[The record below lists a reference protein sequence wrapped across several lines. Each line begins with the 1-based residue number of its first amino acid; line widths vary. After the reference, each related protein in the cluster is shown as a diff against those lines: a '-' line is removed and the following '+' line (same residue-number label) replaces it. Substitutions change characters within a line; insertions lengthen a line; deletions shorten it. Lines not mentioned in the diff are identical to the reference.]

1 MPFTDVRFT
10 DVRFTDIRKRHLGG
24 HTGMGFFEDKPFIAN
39 KSSVSI
45 TYFPSDNVT
54 AFNKSTNDSLQRL
67 DAIFCFFT

>member
-24 HTGMGFFEDKPFIAN
+24 HTGMGFFEDKRFIAN

-45 TYFPSDNVT
+45 SYFPSDNM
-54 AFNKSTNDSLQRL
+54 SLANQ
-67 DAIFCFFT
+67 AANAGP